1 MPGCQLC
8 GGEHAVGPEACPE
21 KRLGEVIAGKYVVE
35 ALLGCG
41 GICAVY
47 AAHHR
52 ILRRDIALKIVH
64 QRYATDA
71 ELGARMVREAR
82 ETAAI
87 GHTAFVAVHDAGI
100 AEDGCAYIE
109 MARLEGRDLYT
120 IRTTDG
126 PLAPERAVAIAIDVL
141 DALEALHA
149 RDVIHRDLKSSN
161 IFIEPGEPNDRV
173 RLLDLGM
180 AKVDDE
186 YNVTAPNQLLGTPFY
201 ISPEQL
207 FDPRSVDAR
216 TDIFALGVVLFEV
229 LTNSWPYQ
237 YENKKA
243 LLKRVMK
250 GEIERHPAARRDEI
264 PIWLD
269 HVVARSLAFDRE
281 QRFATAA
288 EMRAALERGI
298 RKKSPSLLRRL
309 FGRQS

>member
-1 MPGCQLC
+1 MLAMPGCQLC

-21 KRLGEVIAGKYVVE
+21 KRIGEVVAGKYVIE
-35 ALLGCG
+35 SLLGCG

-52 ILRRDIALKIVH
+52 VFRRDIALKIVH
-64 QRYATDA
+64 QRYARDA

-109 MARLEGRDLYT
+109 MARLEGQDLYS
-120 IRTTDG
+120 IRTAQG
-126 PLAPERAVAIAIDVL
+126 PLAPERAVAIATDVL

-149 RDVIHRDLKSSN
+149 RGVIHRDLKSSN
-161 IFIEPGEPNDRV
+161 IFIENERV

-186 YNVTAPNQLLGTPFY
+186 YNVTLPNQLLGTPFY

-207 FDPRSVDAR
+207 FDPRAVDAR

-229 LTNSWPYQ
+229 LTNTWPYE
-237 YENKKA
+237 YETKKA

-269 HVVARSLAFDRE
+269 HIVARSLAFDRE

-288 EMRAALERGI
+288 EMRAALERGV

-309 FGRQS
+309 FGRQ

>member
-21 KRLGEVIAGKYVVE
+21 KRLGEVIAGKYVIE

-52 ILRRDIALKIVH
+52 ILRRDVALKIVH

-149 RDVIHRDLKSSN
+149 RGVIHRDLKSSN
-161 IFIEPGEPNDRV
+161 IFIEGDRV

-229 LTNSWPYQ
+229 LTNSWPYT

-250 GEIERHPAARRDEI
+250 GEIERHPATRRDEI

-269 HVVARSLAFDRE
+269 HIVARSLAFDRE

>member
-21 KRLGEVIAGKYVVE
+21 KRIGELIAGKYQIE
-35 ALLGCG
+35 SLLGCG

-47 AAHHR
+47 AAHHA
-52 ILRRDIALKIVH
+52 ILRRDVALKIIH
-64 QRYATDA
+64 PRFSRDA

-82 ETAAI
+82 ETAAM

-120 IRTTDG
+120 IRTADG
-126 PLAPERAVAIAIDVL
+126 PLVPDRAVAIAIDVL

-149 RDVIHRDLKSSN
+149 RGVIHRDLKSSN
-161 IFIEPGEPNDRV
+161 IYIEPGEKV
-173 RLLDLGM
+173 KLLDLGM
-180 AKVDDE
+180 AKVADE

-207 FDPRSVDAR
+207 FDPRSVDGR
-216 TDIFALGVVLFEV
+216 TDLFALGVVLFEV
-229 LTNSWPYQ
+229 LTGDWPYT

-250 GEIERHPAARRDEI
+250 GEIERHPASRSEDVPIRHDQPDAR
-264 PIWLD
+264 
-269 HVVARSLAFDRE
+269 ALAFDRE
-281 QRFATAA
+281 HRFGSAA
-288 EMRAALERGI
+288 EMRDALERGT
-298 RKKSPSLLRRL
+298 RKKTPSLLKRL
-309 FGRQS
+309 FGRQ